1 MIMIGWVIQSLSG
14 FEGSNPSPLI
24 FKMAIEICAV
34 GGYNQVGKNMTA
46 INVDGEV
53 VLLDMGLYLEEYIK
67 HQEKTKL
74 QDRNVTTKD
83 NLNYAAQEGTM
94 R

>member
-1 MIMIGWVIQSLSG
+1 
-14 FEGSNPSPLI
+14 
-24 FKMAIEICAV
+24 MAIEICAV

-67 HQEKTKL
+67 HQEKTN
-74 QDRNVTTKD
+74 DEN
-83 NLNYAAQEGTM
+83 
-94 R
+94 